1 MTLAEALLIRSDM
14 QKKLVSLRERIA
26 QSAIVQQGE
35 TPHEDPAKLLK
46 EAVGVL
52 NELEALTIR
61 IDAANLQSKLPDG
74 RTIASA
80 VAHRA
85 MLMQHHSLLAASIAA
100 TRKEPDR
107 YSMSEIKWVATLP
120 VAKLQAQS
128 EDLARQIR
136 ELNALIQKTNWSIEL
151 K

>member
-26 QSAIVQQGE
+26 QSAVVQQGE
-35 TPHEDPAKLLK
+35 KPHEDPAKLLS

-52 NELEALTIR
+52 RELEALTIR

-74 RTIASA
+74 RTIAAA

-85 MLMQHHSLLAASIAA
+85 MLMQHHSLLAVSIAA

-128 EDLARQIR
+128 EDLAKQIR